1 MLLPLL
7 WVHNHSKVLRCVTV
21 LSKRHQFFLR
31 NLRLC
36 SEIFGNLRK
45 FWKMFGNVC
54 LALRQL
60 LENLWKV
67 FRNLWKMVKK
77 SGHYFVYI
85 INKKYMAA
93 SRYVFNFKSHEWVRW
108 TSEISSWTLKEK
120 FHIYKQPCIL
130 YHNIL
135 TPTIDKPSSER
146 GRFHLKSS
154 GMFSILRRVV
164 NHGFL
169 SWFLCTQRKNKK
181 NLICQ
186 F

>member
-1 MLLPLL
+1 
-7 WVHNHSKVLRCVTV
+7 
-21 LSKRHQFFLR
+21 
-31 NLRLC
+31 
-36 SEIFGNLRK
+36 
-45 FWKMFGNVC
+45 
-54 LALRQL
+54 
-60 LENLWKV
+60 
-67 FRNLWKMVKK
+67 
-77 SGHYFVYI
+77 
-85 INKKYMAA
+85 MAA

-154 GMFSILRRVV
+154 GMLSILRRVV

-169 SWFLCTQRKNKK
+169 SWFLCIQRKKK
-181 NLICQ
+181 LKFPLRSKIKYFRNENTNSVITDCKEGIKLKLSTLNLS
-186 F
+186 